1 MDRQIQSRAVPRCKV
16 GLRGDQIVD
25 KSVGGGQ
32 IFRAQKLMFS
42 LLAPAVITQPPC
54 EPFINYALGGLSP
67 ETPSILDFI

>member
-1 MDRQIQSRAVPRCKV
+1 MNLEQCLDAS
-16 GLRGDQIVD
+16 GSEGDQMVGRR
-25 KSVGGGQ
+25 GGGQ